1 MSVIIKTSDGE
12 IKVLCK
18 GADSIIEKRL
28 KDKENFDQTNEY
40 LQEYASE
47 GLRTL
52 LLAEKVITEEE
63 YEGWKKEYEE
73 ACLATEEREEKM
85 NKVAEK
91 IEWNF
96 ELIGATAIE
105 DKLQDE
111 VADTISILKEA
122 GIKIWVLTG
131 DKIETAI
138 NIGYSWKVLSNDMKQ
153 HIIDAKETSEIEEVI
168 ASASQT
174 YSENDDQSHGLII
187 AGDSLLKITANSK
200 LWENFQKLADKMKV
214 VIACRVSP
222 KQKAEIVQIVKDKH
236 PGKTTL
242 SIGDG
247 ANDVNMITTADIGI
261 GISGLEGQQAARAS
275 DYAIGQFKFLKTLLL
290 VHGREC
296 NRRNAYVV
304 GYMFYK

>member
-1 MSVIIKTSDGE
+1 MSVIIKTPDGE

-18 GADSIIEKRL
+18 GADSIIEERL
-28 KDKENFDQTNEY
+28 KDKENFEQTNEY

-138 NIGYSWKVLSNDMKQ
+138 NIGYS
-153 HIIDAKETSEIEEVI
+153 
-168 ASASQT
+168 
-174 YSENDDQSHGLII
+174 
-187 AGDSLLKITANSK
+187 
-200 LWENFQKLADKMKV
+200 
-214 VIACRVSP
+214 
-222 KQKAEIVQIVKDKH
+222 
-236 PGKTTL
+236 
-242 SIGDG
+242 
-247 ANDVNMITTADIGI
+247 
-261 GISGLEGQQAARAS
+261 
-275 DYAIGQFKFLKTLLL
+275 
-290 VHGREC
+290 
-296 NRRNAYVV
+296 
-304 GYMFYK
+304 